1 MDRRRFIGLLGI
13 FAGAGIVPRT
23 LVAGFPSDLTV
34 YDLFLPP
41 EHYWKTTHRFMY
53 DPSALRRIV
62 NLLFSRYRESGLLDL
77 AEGAF
82 FYGYSLWRALE
93 DREEREKVTALIYKM
108 GEEVEK
114 RHPRAP
120 LGFLMQAGATGM
132 HIVTTGILNAL
143 HLAPKYRGML
153 EEGIRRD
160 PQYFYGLLQILMG
173 ALYLKAPPFPVAVGD
188 LNKAR
193 EYLEK
198 AEVYARRKYGFWYI
212 FYGEYLLLTAGLE
225 ATLKLREELVK
236 ETSPPNAYLAYIRD
250 SAITDLDRL
259 IERYRKKEYDKYLYS
274 PLLEVA
280 RPSGI
285 REREG

>member
-1 MDRRRFIGLLGI
+1 VG
-13 FAGAGIVPRT
+13 
-23 LVAGFPSDLTV
+23 
-34 YDLFLPP
+34 
-41 EHYWKTTHRFMY
+41 
-53 DPSALRRIV
+53 
-62 NLLFSRYRESGLLDL
+62 
-77 AEGAF
+77 
-82 FYGYSLWRALE
+82 
-93 DREEREKVTALIYKM
+93 
-108 GEEVEK
+108 
-114 RHPRAP
+114 
-120 LGFLMQAGATGM
+120 
-132 HIVTTGILNAL
+132 
-143 HLAPKYRGML
+143 
-153 EEGIRRD
+153 
-160 PQYFYGLLQILMG
+160 
-173 ALYLKAPPFPVAVGD
+173 VGD

-193 EYLEK
+193 EFLEK
-198 AEVYARRKYGFWYI
+198 GEGYARRRYGFWYI